1 MDDDDKETIP
11 LDQTMEADAMV
22 VAARAARADRC
33 AAKAVAGA
41 SWRSAATSAEAVA
54 AAEAAAAA
62 RAVAVAAAA
71 AVLSASAEEA
81 EEAIAEAEE
90 AARMVVKVEDAA
102 AKVMEKYLSPAQIA
116 IHDFFT
122 VSLSSPSVLFPSI
135 ESLNQATTN
144 IAGRMFSYATLRD
157 RFKQLID
164 AAKKSLENTRELAKE
179 ELLAFLKHTIDKRTR
194 GVIDIYNFYL
204 YITVIFD
211 EIPFLMTHN
220 LFGDIVMFLKMT
232 FSLYK
237 IIVPGLPYL
246 KNFFDYIKQ
255 RYNIRA
261 EQLELVAE
269 PSTPPSIGLIGGLI
283 SELER
288 LNPQE
293 LIDFFNENRN
303 HAIILEVVEVFKILY
318 TFGKNIAI
326 IGETALILVN
336 AAIDLPVNLNTAID
350 DIRYLRQVDNIRTFA
365 LECISE
371 FADLTIYFINGVVSI
386 FAMPPLPPQFEMVGG
401 IKRRKKTIYYK
412 RKNRQPKQRLTH
424 KFQNEPFIQT
434 KEFMLS
440 SYLINNNKPIIRGYS
455 IQKKIIPNKKLISV
469 HASIIRNNNRP
480 KTKKNRKH
488 RKKLKK

>member
-1 MDDDDKETIP
+1 
-11 LDQTMEADAMV
+11 
-22 VAARAARADRC
+22 
-33 AAKAVAGA
+33 
-41 SWRSAATSAEAVA
+41 
-54 AAEAAAAA
+54 
-62 RAVAVAAAA
+62 
-71 AVLSASAEEA
+71 
-81 EEAIAEAEE
+81 
-90 AARMVVKVEDAA
+90 
-102 AKVMEKYLSPAQIA
+102 
-116 IHDFFT
+116 
-122 VSLSSPSVLFPSI
+122 
-135 ESLNQATTN
+135 
-144 IAGRMFSYATLRD
+144 MFSYDTLRA
-157 RFKQLID
+157 RFLQLIKD
-164 AAKKSLENTRELAKE
+164 AKE
-179 ELLAFLKHTIDKRTR
+179 SFKKTGTFLKKELLEFLKHTIEKRTS
-194 GVIDIYNFYL
+194 GAIDIYNFYL

-220 LFGDIVMFLKMT
+220 LFGNIVMFLKMT

-288 LNPQE
+288 LNPQQ
-293 LIDFFNENRN
+293 LIAFFNDN
-303 HAIILEVVEVFKILY
+303 HNHFFILELVEVFKILY

-336 AAIDLPVNLNTAID
+336 AAIDLPVNIDTAID
-350 DIRYLRQVDNIRTFA
+350 DIRYLRPVDNIRTFA

-371 FADLTIYFINGVVSI
+371 FADLTIYFLNGVVSI

-412 RKNRQPKQRLTH
+412 RKNRQPKQRATH